1 MALII
6 RMLNKFLHVRIVIS
20 FFKKSVETDLAE
32 LLQDLIQMDQMAE
45 TGNNPLQFTANM
57 RIY

>member
-1 MALII
+1 
-6 RMLNKFLHVRIVIS
+6 MLNKFLHVRIVIS